1 MEVHINNNNKN
12 ITEILC
18 AFCNAVSN
26 PVNLWIYASHMT
38 LNLTP
43 E

>member
-1 MEVHINNNNKN
+1 MEVYINNNNKN

-18 AFCNAVSN
+18 ALCNAVSN
-26 PVNLWIYASHMT
+26 LFNLWIYASHMT